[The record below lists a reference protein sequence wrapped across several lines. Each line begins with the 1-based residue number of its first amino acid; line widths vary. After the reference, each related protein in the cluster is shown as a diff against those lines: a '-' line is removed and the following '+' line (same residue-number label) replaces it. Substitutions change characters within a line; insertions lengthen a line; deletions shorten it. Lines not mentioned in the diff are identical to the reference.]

1 MKAIYRFLFFFIDA
15 IFAAIYFPNL
25 RLICKHTNIEI
36 DKYVKGLID
45 SPFNHPFVGYTVEDN
60 VNGDINRPKPAPS
73 SSYRTN
79 YLSVNIGEGQERYKR
94 ASNILK
100 SFSMIKMMG
109 WTEIHCMKS
118 SLPVTA
124 NIIDEPRGTVS
135 SATSFNLNEGQP
147 LCTLAKCF
155 GFIWV
160 LNPCR
165 IVKSSFDVSKP
176 PIQRT
181 DKDSADSITMNQI
194 AFSTVNGHLLAGEER
209 FRVIHNKDTNQVV
222 FDMYSFSKPAN
233 VLGLIALPYVRHVQK
248 SFFKDQASCMKQ
260 LLTCDS

>member
-1 MKAIYRFLFFFIDA
+1 MKVIYRILFFFIDTL
-15 IFAAIYFPNL
+15 FAAIYFPNL
-25 RLICKHTNIEI
+25 RLLYKHSTTDI
-36 DKYVKGLID
+36 DKYVTGLVD
-45 SPFNHPFVGYTVEDN
+45 SSFNHPFIGYTVDDE
-60 VNGDINRPKPAPS
+60 VNRDINRPKPAPS
-73 SSYRTN
+73 PSYQTN
-79 YLSVNIGEGQERYKR
+79 YLSVNLGEGQQLYKR

-100 SFSMIKMMG
+100 TFSMIKMMG
-109 WTEIHCMKS
+109 WTEIHCLKS
-118 SLPVTA
+118 SIPATA
-124 NIIDEPRGTVS
+124 NIIDEPRGTIS

-165 IVKSSFDVSKP
+165 IVKSSFDTSKAP
-176 PIQRT
+176 AQITSP
-181 DKDSADSITMNQI
+181 ITMNQI

-209 FRVIHNKDTNQVV
+209 FRITHNKDTDQVV

-233 VLGLIALPYVRHVQK
+233 VLGLLALPYVRHVQK

-260 LLTCDS
+260 LLAGS